1 MTSKNK
7 AKGSAW
13 ERTIVKAL
21 VERGFTD
28 VERMYGAGR
37 QDDRGDIRG
46 LSGWTIEAKDHAR
59 HDLSGW
65 LEELRVEMENAK
77 NDLGAVVIKRR
88 QANVDRAYV
97 LISWP
102 VLIKLL
108 EITNA

>member
-13 ERTIVKAL
+13 ERAIVQQL
-21 VERGFTD
+21 RTDGFD

-46 LSGWTIEAKDHAR
+46 LDNWTIEAKDHGKFA
-59 HDLSGW
+59 LSEW
-65 LEELRVEMENAK
+65 LQELDNEMSNAGTEY
-77 NDLGAVVIKRR
+77 GAVLIKKR
-88 QANVDRAYV
+88 QAATDQAYILV
-97 LISWP
+97 PWS

-108 EITNA
+108 RITNA